1 MFNYVRQAEVSDC
14 EALAPKIKQEDIEEI
29 KASDNVTPLEGLL
42 MPFEIEGH
50 KTYSM
55 IGTKEEGIIGMFG
68 TVPSSDNPDYG
79 IIWML
84 GSDLIT
90 NHTKQFLRECPKWI
104 AEASKDYK
112 YVFNFVDIR
121 NQTSRVWLRWL
132 GFKEIRLVNNYGYAQ
147 LPFIQFMK
155 EIK

>member
-1 MFNYVRQAEVSDC
+1 MFNYVREARVSDC
-14 EALAPKIKQEDIEEI
+14 EALAPKIKQEDIDEI
-29 KASDNVTPLEGLL
+29 KASDNVTPLEGLTA
-42 MPFEIEGH
+42 PFKIKGH

-68 TVPSSDNPDYG
+68 TVPSLDNPTYG

-84 GSDLIT
+84 GSDEIK
-90 NHTKQFLRECPKWI
+90 NHTKQFLKECPTWI

-112 YVFNFVDIR
+112 YVFNFIDIR

-132 GFKEIRLVNNYGYAQ
+132 GFKEIRLVNNYGYGK